1 MKSSSSTSAIADI
14 KARLSIVDVIQGFVS
29 LKKSGKNHIGLC
41 PFHDDNNPSMH
52 VNDEKGFFHCFSC
65 GAGGDVFGFLMRYSN
80 IGFHEALKELA
91 RRAGVRLPAS
101 RPPTKS
107 AKKKEAA
114 SARFFEINSLV
125 CSFYH
130 ENLLGSGKN
139 SARAREYLESRGIT
153 SEIISEFKLGFVPD
167 SWEAL
172 VKFASARNIGFK
184 ELEELGL
191 VIARESGSGHY
202 DRFRN
207 RIIFPISE
215 ITGRICGFGGR
226 TLTEDDPKQPKY
238 MNSPE
243 SPVFDKKS
251 VLYGLYHSKNEIGRK
266 RKAVLVEGYMDF
278 IKLYANG
285 IRNVVA
291 TLGTS
296 FTNEHARLLRRFC
309 EEVVIV
315 YDGDAAGI
323 RSAVRAGEILLE
335 QGISSSICRIPDG
348 LDPDDYLEEHGPES
362 LGELIADA
370 ADVSDFIIDDT
381 FARYREKKMSS
392 AESMRFLA
400 DMVSKIKDPVRRAEA
415 VSKATGV
422 FGIRESEFLSLVK
435 IPDPGRNRGSLAPRA
450 LIPEKSV
457 HEREIVRILLKFPHL
472 LSAERIE
479 NVGKH
484 FENSD
489 LKVILKRVGEGGV
502 TTEISSLMSSF
513 EKIEMQQLLSELV
526 FSSDDLIDETTS
538 EKILSNCMREL
549 ELKDI
554 AFKRHEVIDRIRKQR
569 DSSDK
574 TLERELVEQYRD
586 LVNMEKTIRGTAS

>member
-1 MKSSSSTSAIADI
+1 MKNFSSKSAIADI
-14 KARLSIVDVIQGFVS
+14 KARLSIVDVIQDFVS

-41 PFHDDNNPSMH
+41 PFHDDKNPSMH

-80 IGFHEALKELA
+80 IGFPEALKELA
-91 RRAGVRLPAS
+91 RKAGVRLPAS
-101 RPPTKS
+101 RPRTKS
-107 AKKKEAA
+107 ERKKEAA

-130 ENLLGSGKN
+130 ENLLGSGEN
-139 SARAREYLESRGIT
+139 PAQAREYLESRGIT
-153 SEIISEFKLGFVPD
+153 SQIIKEFKLGFVPD
-167 SWEAL
+167 GWEAL
-172 VKFASARNIGFK
+172 LKFASAKKIGVK

-191 VIARESGSGHY
+191 VVARERGSGHY

-207 RIIFPISE
+207 RIIFPINE

-226 TLTEDDPKQPKY
+226 TLSEDESKQPKY

-251 VLYGLYHSKNEIGRK
+251 LLYGLYHSKSEIGRK

-291 TLGTS
+291 TLGTA

-315 YDGDAAGI
+315 YDGDTAGI

-335 QGISSSICRIPDG
+335 QEISSSICRIPDG
-348 LDPDDYLEEHGPES
+348 LDPDDYLEEHGSES
-362 LGELIADA
+362 LAELIADA
-370 ADVSDFIIDDT
+370 VDVSDFIIDDT
-381 FARYREKKMSS
+381 FARYREKKVSS
-392 AESMRFLA
+392 GESIKLLVGL
-400 DMVSKIKDPVRRAEA
+400 VSKIKDPVRSAEA
-415 VSKATGV
+415 VSKATGL

-435 IPDPGRNRGSLAPRA
+435 TSNPGRNRGSLAPTA
-450 LIPEKSV
+450 LIPEKNI

-472 LSAERIE
+472 MSAEKIE
-479 NVGKH
+479 NVSRD
-484 FENSD
+484 FENGD
-489 LKVILKRVGEGGV
+489 LKVILNRVGEGEF
-502 TTEISSLMSSF
+502 TEVSSLMSSF

-538 EKILSNCMREL
+538 EKILNDCVKEL
-549 ELKDI
+549 ELRDI
-554 AFKRHEVIDRIRKQR
+554 AFKRNQVIERIRKQR

-574 TLERELVEQYRD
+574 TLERKLVEQYRD
-586 LVNMEKTIRGTAS
+586 LVSMEKTRRGTAS

>member
-1 MKSSSSTSAIADI
+1 MKNPSFTSAIADI
-14 KARLSIVDVIQGFVS
+14 KARLSIADVIQGFVS

-91 RRAGVRLPAS
+91 RKAGVRLPAQ
-101 RPPTKS
+101 RPRTES
-107 AKKKEAA
+107 AKKKEIAA
-114 SARFFEINSLV
+114 ARFFEINSLV
-125 CSFYH
+125 CSFYRQS
-130 ENLLGSGKN
+130 LLRSGRD
-139 SARAREYLESRGIT
+139 SAQAREYLKSRGIT
-153 SEIISEFKLGFVPD
+153 SEINEEFKLGFAPD
-167 SWEAL
+167 SWDAV
-172 VKFASARNIGFK
+172 VKFASGDNISIK
-184 ELEELGL
+184 ELEKLGL
-191 VIARESGSGHY
+191 VVARERGSGHY

-207 RIIFPISE
+207 RIVFPITD

-226 TLTEDDPKQPKY
+226 TLTEDEPKQPKY

-243 SPVFDKKS
+243 SPVFDKKN
-251 VLYGLYHSKNEIGRK
+251 VLYGLYHSKSEIGRK

-285 IRNVVA
+285 TRNVVA
-291 TLGTS
+291 TLGTA

-309 EEVVIV
+309 EEVVIA

-348 LDPDDYLEEHGPES
+348 LDPDDYLEAYGPES
-362 LGELIADA
+362 LGELIVNAV
-370 ADVSDFIIDDT
+370 DVSDFIIDDT

-392 AESMRFLA
+392 GESMRFLA

-415 VSKATGV
+415 VSKATGI
-422 FGIRESEFLSLVK
+422 FGIRESEFLSMIK
-435 IPDPGRNRGSLAPRA
+435 TSDSGKNRGSLAPVSM
-450 LIPEKSV
+450 IPKKSV
-457 HEREIVRILLKFPHL
+457 HEREIVRILLEFPHL

-479 NVGKH
+479 NVGEH
-484 FENSD
+484 FENDD
-489 LKVILKRVGEGGV
+489 LKVILKHVGEGEF
-502 TTEISSLMSSF
+502 TEVSSLMSSF
-513 EKIEMQQLLSELV
+513 EKIEMQQLLGELI

-538 EKILSNCMREL
+538 EKILSGCVREL
-549 ELKDI
+549 ELRNI
-554 AFKRHEVIDRIRKQR
+554 AFKRNEVMDRIRKQR
-569 DSSDK
+569 GSSDK
-574 TLERELVEQYRD
+574 SLERELVEQYRN
-586 LVNMEKTIRGTAS
+586 LVRIEKTIKGTVS

>member
-1 MKSSSSTSAIADI
+1 MRDSSSKSAIADI

-41 PFHDDNNPSMH
+41 PFHDDNTPSMH

-80 IGFHEALKELA
+80 IGFREALKELA
-91 RRAGVRLPAS
+91 QKAGVRLPAP
-101 RPPTKS
+101 RPHTKS
-107 AKKKEAA
+107 EKKKEAT
-114 SARFFEINSLV
+114 SARFFEINSLF
-125 CSFYH
+125 CSFYSN
-130 ENLLGSGKN
+130 NLHSSGKN
-139 SARAREYLESRGIT
+139 SARAREYLESRGI
-153 SEIISEFKLGFVPD
+153 SPEIIKEFNLGFASD
-167 SWEAL
+167 SWDAA
-172 VKFASARNIGFK
+172 VKFASKNNIGVR
-184 ELEELGL
+184 ELKELGL
-191 VIARESGSGHY
+191 VVARESGSGHY

-226 TLTEDDPKQPKY
+226 TLSEGESKQPKY

-251 VLYGLYHSKNEIGRK
+251 VLYGLYHSRYEIGRE

-291 TLGTS
+291 TLGTA
-296 FTNEHARLLRRFC
+296 FTNEHARILRRFC

-348 LDPDDYLEEHGPES
+348 LDPDDYLEEHGPDS
-362 LGELIADA
+362 FTELIADA
-370 ADVSDFIIDDT
+370 VDVSDFIIDDT

-392 AESMRFLA
+392 GESIKFLV
-400 DMVSKIKDPVRRAEA
+400 DLVSKIKDPVRRAEA
-415 VSKATGV
+415 VSKATGI

-435 IPDPGRNRGSLAPRA
+435 TSNPERNRGSLAPTI
-450 LIPEKSV
+450 LIPKKNI

-472 LSAERIE
+472 MSAEKVE
-479 NVGKH
+479 NISRN
-484 FENSD
+484 FENGE
-489 LKVILKRVGEGGV
+489 LKVILKRVGEGEF
-502 TTEISSLMSSF
+502 TEVSSLMSSF

-526 FSSDDLIDETTS
+526 FSSDDLIDEMTS
-538 EKILSNCMREL
+538 EKILNDCVKEL
-549 ELKDI
+549 ELRNI
-554 AFKRHEVIDRIRKQR
+554 AFKRNEVIERIRKQR

-574 TLERELVEQYRD
+574 TLERKLVEQYRD
-586 LVNMEKTIRGTAS
+586 LVSMEKTIRGTAS

>member
-1 MKSSSSTSAIADI
+1 MKNSSFTSAIADI

-29 LKKSGKNHIGLC
+29 LKKSGKSHIGLC

-101 RPPTKS
+101 GPRTKS
-107 AKKKEAA
+107 AKRKEAA
-114 SARFFEINSLV
+114 SARLFEINSLV

-130 ENLLGSGKN
+130 ENLLGSGRN
-139 SARAREYLESRGIT
+139 SVQSREYLESRGIT
-153 SEIISEFKLGFVPD
+153 SEIIREFKLGFVPD

-172 VKFASARNIGFK
+172 IKFASSRNIGIK

-191 VIARESGSGHY
+191 VIARENGSGHY

-215 ITGRICGFGGR
+215 ITGRVCGFGGR
-226 TLTEDDPKQPKY
+226 TLAKDESKQPKY

-251 VLYGLYHSKNEIGRK
+251 VLYGLYHSKNEIGRN
-266 RKAVLVEGYMDF
+266 RKAVMVEGYMDF

-315 YDGDAAGI
+315 YDGDVAGI

-362 LGELIADA
+362 LSELIAGA
-370 ADVSDFIIDDT
+370 VGVSDFIIDDT
-381 FARYREKKMSS
+381 FVRYREKKMSS
-392 AESMRFLA
+392 GESLRFLA

-415 VSKATGV
+415 VSRATGV
-422 FGIRESEFLSLVK
+422 LGIRESEFLSMLK
-435 IPDPGRNRGSLAPRA
+435 ISDPGRNRGSLAPTV

-472 LSAERIE
+472 LSAEEIE
-479 NVGKH
+479 RVGEH
-484 FENSD
+484 FENGD
-489 LKVILKRVGEGGV
+489 LKVILKRVGEGEF
-502 TTEISSLMSSF
+502 TEVSSLMSSF

-538 EKILSNCMREL
+538 EKILSGCVREL
-549 ELKDI
+549 ELRDI
-554 AFKRHEVIDRIRKQR
+554 AFKRNEVIDRIRKQR

-574 TLERELVEQYRD
+574 TLERELVEQYRN
-586 LVNMEKTIRGTAS
+586 LVNMEKDIRGAAS

>member
-1 MKSSSSTSAIADI
+1 MKNYSSKSAIADI

-41 PFHDDNNPSMH
+41 PFHDDKNPSMH

-80 IGFHEALKELA
+80 IGFPEALRELA
-91 RRAGVRLPAS
+91 RKAGVSLPAP
-101 RPPTKS
+101 RPRTKS
-107 AKKKEAA
+107 ERKKEAA

-125 CSFYH
+125 SSFYH

-139 SARAREYLESRGIT
+139 SARAREYLESRGI
-153 SEIISEFKLGFVPD
+153 SPEIIEEFKLGFAPD
-167 SWEAL
+167 SWDAAVE
-172 VKFASARNIGFK
+172 FASKNNIGVK

-191 VIARESGSGHY
+191 VVARERGSGHY

-207 RIIFPISE
+207 RIIFPINE

-226 TLTEDDPKQPKY
+226 ALSEDEPKQPKY

-251 VLYGLYHSKNEIGRK
+251 VLYGLYHSKSEIGRK

-291 TLGTS
+291 TLGTA
-296 FTNEHARLLRRFC
+296 FTNDHAKLLRRFC

-315 YDGDAAGI
+315 YDGDTAGI

-335 QGISSSICRIPDG
+335 QEISSSICRIPDG
-348 LDPDDYLEEHGPES
+348 LDPDDYLEEHGPEN
-362 LGELIADA
+362 LAELIATA
-370 ADVSDFIIDDT
+370 VDVSDFIIDDT
-381 FARYREKKMSS
+381 FARYREKKVSS
-392 AESMRFLA
+392 GESIKLLVGL
-400 DMVSKIKDPVRRAEA
+400 VSKIKDPVRSAEA
-415 VSKATGV
+415 VSKATGL

-435 IPDPGRNRGSLAPRA
+435 TSNPGKNRGSLAPAA
-450 LIPEKSV
+450 LIPEKNI

-472 LSAERIE
+472 MSAEKIE
-479 NVGKH
+479 NVSRD
-484 FENSD
+484 FENGD
-489 LKVILKRVGEGGV
+489 LKVILNRVGEGEF
-502 TTEISSLMSSF
+502 TEVSSLMSSF

-538 EKILSNCMREL
+538 EKILNDCVKEL
-549 ELKDI
+549 ELRDI
-554 AFKRHEVIDRIRKQR
+554 AFKRNQVIERIRKQR

-574 TLERELVEQYRD
+574 TLERKLVEQYRD
-586 LVNMEKTIRGTAS
+586 LVSMEKTRRGTAS

>member
-80 IGFHEALKELA
+80 IGFREALKELA
-91 RRAGVRLPAS
+91 AKAGVRLPAP
-101 RPPTKS
+101 RPRTKS
-107 AKKKEAA
+107 ARKKEAA
-114 SARFFEINSLV
+114 AGRFFEINSLV
-125 CSFYH
+125 SSFYSR
-130 ENLLGSGKN
+130 NLLASRKN
-139 SARAREYLESRGIT
+139 SAQAREYLESRGIT
-153 SEIISEFKLGFVPD
+153 SEVIKEFKLGFVPD
-167 SWEAL
+167 SWDAL
-172 VKFASARNIGFK
+172 MKFASRNNIGIG

-191 VIARESGSGHY
+191 VVARESGSGHY

-207 RIIFPISE
+207 RIIFPINE

-226 TLTEDDPKQPKY
+226 ILGEDGPGQPKY

-243 SPVFDKKS
+243 SPVFDKKN

-291 TLGTS
+291 TLGTA

-309 EEVVIV
+309 QEVVVV

-348 LDPDDYLEEHGPES
+348 LDPDDYLGVHGPES
-362 LGELIADA
+362 LSELIEDA
-370 ADVSDFIIDDT
+370 VDVSDFIIDDT
-381 FARYREKKMSS
+381 FTRYREKKMSS
-392 AESMRFLA
+392 GESIRFLA

-415 VSKATGV
+415 VSRATGV

-435 IPDPGRNRGSLAPRA
+435 SPDPGKNRGSLAPA
-450 LIPEKSV
+450 TLVPEKSI
-457 HEREIVRILLKFPHL
+457 HEREIVRILLKFPGL
-472 LSAERIE
+472 LSTEKIE
-479 NVGKH
+479 NIEKH
-484 FENSD
+484 FENGD
-489 LKVILKRVGEGGV
+489 LKVILKRVGEGEF
-502 TTEISSLMSSF
+502 TEISSLMSSF
-513 EKIEMQQLLSELV
+513 EEIEMQQLLSELI

-538 EKILSNCMREL
+538 EKILNDCVREL
-549 ELKDI
+549 ELRDI
-554 AFKRHEVIDRIRKQR
+554 AFKRNEVIDRIRKQR

-574 TLERELVEQYRD
+574 SLERELVEQYRD
-586 LVNMEKTIRGTAS
+586 LVSMEKAIRGTVS

>member
-1 MKSSSSTSAIADI
+1 MKNSSFTSAIADI
-14 KARLSIVDVIQGFVS
+14 KAKLSIVDVIQGFVS

-80 IGFHEALKELA
+80 ISFPEALKELA
-91 RRAGVRLPAS
+91 QKAGVRLPAP
-101 RPPTKS
+101 RPRTKS
-107 AKKKEAA
+107 EKKKEAT

-125 CSFYH
+125 CSFYSN
-130 ENLLGSGKN
+130 NLRSSGKN
-139 SARAREYLESRGIT
+139 SARAREYLESRGIS
-153 SEIISEFKLGFVPD
+153 SEIIEEFKLGFVPD
-167 SWEAL
+167 RWDAA
-172 VKFASARNIGFK
+172 VKFASKNNIGVK

-191 VIARESGSGHY
+191 VVARESGSGHY

-207 RIIFPISE
+207 RIIFPITE

-226 TLTEDDPKQPKY
+226 TLSEDESKQPKY

-243 SPVFDKKS
+243 SPVFDKRS
-251 VLYGLYHSKNEIGRK
+251 VLYGLYHSKSEIGRK

-291 TLGTS
+291 TLGTA
-296 FTNEHARLLRRFC
+296 FTNEHARFLRRFC

-315 YDGDAAGI
+315 YDGDTAGI

-348 LDPDDYLEEHGPES
+348 LDPDDYLEEYGPES
-362 LGELIADA
+362 LAELIAA
-370 ADVSDFIIDDT
+370 AVDVSDFIIDDT

-392 AESMRFLA
+392 GESIKFLV
-400 DMVSKIKDPVRRAEA
+400 DLVSKIKDPVRRAEA
-415 VSKATGV
+415 VSKATGL

-435 IPDPGRNRGSLAPRA
+435 TSNPGRNRGSLAPTT
-450 LIPEKSV
+450 LIPEKNI
-457 HEREIVRILLKFPHL
+457 HEREIVRILLKFPYL
-472 LSAERIE
+472 MSAEKIE
-479 NVGKH
+479 NIGRH
-484 FENSD
+484 FENGD
-489 LKVILKRVGEGGV
+489 LKVILKRVGEGEF
-502 TTEISSLMSSF
+502 TEVSSLMSSF
-513 EKIEMQQLLSELV
+513 EKVEMQQLLSELV
-526 FSSDDLIDETTS
+526 FSSDDLIDDTTS
-538 EKILSNCMREL
+538 ERMLNDCVKEL
-549 ELKDI
+549 ELRNI
-554 AFKRHEVIDRIRKQR
+554 VFMRNEVIERIRKQR

-574 TLERELVEQYRD
+574 TLERKLVEQYRD
-586 LVNMEKTIRGTAS
+586 LVSMEKTIRGTAS

>member
-1 MKSSSSTSAIADI
+1 MKNFSSTSAIADI
-14 KARLSIVDVIQGFVS
+14 KAKLSIVDVIQGFVS

-91 RRAGVRLPAS
+91 RKAGVRLPAP
-101 RPPTKS
+101 RPRTES
-107 AKKKEAA
+107 AKKKEAT

-125 CSFYH
+125 SSFYSK
-130 ENLLGSGKN
+130 NLHSSGKN
-139 SARAREYLESRGIT
+139 SARAREYLESRGIS
-153 SEIISEFKLGFVPD
+153 SEIIKEFKLGFVPD
-167 SWEAL
+167 SWEDL
-172 VKFASARNIGFK
+172 VKFASGRNIGIK

-191 VIARESGSGHY
+191 VVARESGSGHY

-226 TLTEDDPKQPKY
+226 TLAEDDPKQPKY

-243 SPVFDKKS
+243 SPVFDKRS
-251 VLYGLYHSKNEIGRK
+251 VLYGLYHSKSEIGRE

-291 TLGTS
+291 TLGTA

-315 YDGDAAGI
+315 YDGDTAGI

-348 LDPDDYLEEHGPES
+348 LDPDDYLEEHGPET
-362 LGELIADA
+362 LAGLIAGA
-370 ADVSDFIIDDT
+370 VDVSDFIIDDT

-392 AESMRFLA
+392 GESIKFLV
-400 DMVSKIKDPVRRAEA
+400 DLVSKIKDPVRRAEA
-415 VSKATGV
+415 VSKVTGI

-435 IPDPGRNRGSLAPRA
+435 TSNPGRNRGSLAPA
-450 LIPEKSV
+450 PLIPGKNI
-457 HEREIVRILLKFPHL
+457 HEREIVRILLKFSHL
-472 LSAERIE
+472 MSAEKIE
-479 NVGKH
+479 NIGRN
-484 FENSD
+484 FENGD
-489 LKVILKRVGEGGV
+489 LKVILKRVGEGEF
-502 TTEISSLMSSF
+502 TEVSSLMTSF
-513 EKIEMQQLLSELV
+513 EKIEMQQLLSELI

-538 EKILSNCMREL
+538 EKILNDCVKEL
-549 ELKDI
+549 ELRNI
-554 AFKRHEVIDRIRKQR
+554 AFKRNEVTERIRKQR

-574 TLERELVEQYRD
+574 TLERKLVEQYRD
-586 LVNMEKTIRGTAS
+586 LVSMEKTIRGTAS

>member
-1 MKSSSSTSAIADI
+1 MKNYSSTSAIADI
-14 KARLSIVDVIQGFVS
+14 KAKLSIVDVIQGFVS

-80 IGFHEALKELA
+80 IGFPEALKELA
-91 RRAGVRLPAS
+91 QKAGVRLPAP
-101 RPPTKS
+101 RPRTRS
-107 AKKKEAA
+107 EKKKEAT

-130 ENLLGSGKN
+130 KNLLGSGKK
-139 SARAREYLESRGIT
+139 SAQARKYLESRGVT
-153 SEIISEFKLGFVPD
+153 SQVIKEFKLGFVPD
-167 SWEAL
+167 GWEAL
-172 VKFASARNIGFK
+172 VKFASAKNIGIK

-191 VIARESGSGHY
+191 VVARESGSGHY

-207 RIIFPISE
+207 RIIFPINE
-215 ITGRICGFGGR
+215 ITGQICGFGGR
-226 TLTEDDPKQPKY
+226 TLSEDESKQPKY

-243 SPVFDKKS
+243 SPVFDKRS
-251 VLYGLYHSKNEIGRK
+251 VLYGLYHSKSEIGRK

-291 TLGTS
+291 TLGTA
-296 FTNEHARLLRRFC
+296 FTNEHARFLRRFC
-309 EEVVIV
+309 EDVVIV
-315 YDGDAAGI
+315 YDGDTAGI

-362 LGELIADA
+362 LAELIAA
-370 ADVSDFIIDDT
+370 AVDVSDFIIDDT

-392 AESMRFLA
+392 GESIKFLV
-400 DMVSKIKDPVRRAEA
+400 DLVSKIKDPVRRAEA
-415 VSKATGV
+415 VSKATGL

-435 IPDPGRNRGSLAPRA
+435 TSNPGRNRGSLAPTT
-450 LIPEKSV
+450 LIPEKSI

-472 LSAERIE
+472 MSAEKIE
-479 NVGKH
+479 NIGRD
-484 FENSD
+484 FENGD
-489 LKVILKRVGEGGV
+489 LKVILKRVGEGEF
-502 TTEISSLMSSF
+502 TEVSSLMSSF
-513 EKIEMQQLLSELV
+513 EKIEMQQLLSELI
-526 FSSDDLIDETTS
+526 FSSDDLIDDTTS
-538 EKILSNCMREL
+538 EKILNDCVKEL
-549 ELKDI
+549 ELRNI
-554 AFKRHEVIDRIRKQR
+554 AFKRNEVIERIRKQR

-574 TLERELVEQYRD
+574 TLERKLVEQYRD
-586 LVNMEKTIRGTAS
+586 LVSMEKTIRGTAS

>member
-1 MKSSSSTSAIADI
+1 MKDYSSKSAIADI

-41 PFHDDNNPSMH
+41 PFHDDKNPSMH

-80 IGFHEALKELA
+80 IGFPEALKELA
-91 RRAGVRLPAS
+91 RKAGVRLPAS
-101 RPPTKS
+101 RPRTKS
-107 AKKKEAA
+107 ERKKEAA

-130 ENLLGSGKN
+130 ENLLGSGEN
-139 SARAREYLESRGIT
+139 PAQAREYLESRGIT
-153 SEIISEFKLGFVPD
+153 SQIIKEFKLGFVPD
-167 SWEAL
+167 GWEAL
-172 VKFASARNIGFK
+172 LKFASAKKIGVK

-191 VIARESGSGHY
+191 VVARESGSGHY

-207 RIIFPISE
+207 RIIFPINE

-226 TLTEDDPKQPKY
+226 TLSEDEPKQPKY

-251 VLYGLYHSKNEIGRK
+251 VLYGLYHSKSEIGRE

-291 TLGTS
+291 TLGTA

-315 YDGDAAGI
+315 YDGDTAGI

-335 QGISSSICRIPDG
+335 QEISSSICRIPDG
-348 LDPDDYLEEHGPES
+348 LDPDDYLEEHGSES
-362 LGELIADA
+362 LAELIADA
-370 ADVSDFIIDDT
+370 VDVSDFIIDDT
-381 FARYREKKMSS
+381 FARYREKKVSS
-392 AESMRFLA
+392 GESIKLLVGL
-400 DMVSKIKDPVRRAEA
+400 VSKIKDPVRSAEA
-415 VSKATGV
+415 VSKATGL

-435 IPDPGRNRGSLAPRA
+435 TSNPGRNRGSLAPTA
-450 LIPEKSV
+450 LIPEKNI

-472 LSAERIE
+472 MSAEKIE
-479 NVGKH
+479 NVSGD
-484 FENSD
+484 FENGD
-489 LKVILKRVGEGGV
+489 LKVILNRVGEGEF
-502 TTEISSLMSSF
+502 TEVSSLMSSF

-538 EKILSNCMREL
+538 EKILNDCVKEL
-549 ELKDI
+549 ELRDI
-554 AFKRHEVIDRIRKQR
+554 AFKRNQVIERIRKQR

-574 TLERELVEQYRD
+574 TLERKLVEQYRD
-586 LVNMEKTIRGTAS
+586 LVSMEKTRRGTAS